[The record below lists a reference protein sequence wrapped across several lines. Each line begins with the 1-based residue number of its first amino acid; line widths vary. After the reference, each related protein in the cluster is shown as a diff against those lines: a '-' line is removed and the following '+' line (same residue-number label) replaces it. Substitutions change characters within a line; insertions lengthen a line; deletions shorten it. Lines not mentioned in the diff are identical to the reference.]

1 MEQAAG
7 LPTTPQSY
15 HERSNGL
22 NDELLTMAE
31 REMLGWPGVNM
42 ETAKGGQGQ
51 GGFWASLV
59 TVYRFGRRQ
68 LGHIHHTG
76 VADLT
81 FSRESHVELS
91 SDGRVKPHGAGF
103 ASAVSYHIRE
113 SEDVPGVV
121 ELFRMDH
128 ERAKVSAERSRK
140 T

>member
-1 MEQAAG
+1 MEQAAD
-7 LPTTPQSY
+7 LPTTPQSC
-15 HERSNGL
+15 HERSKGL
-22 NDELLTMAE
+22 NDELLTMVE

-51 GGFWASLV
+51 GGFWASPV

-103 ASAVSYHIRE
+103 ASV
-113 SEDVPGVV
+113 
-121 ELFRMDH
+121 
-128 ERAKVSAERSRK
+128 
-140 T
+140 